1 MLKDITFGQYY
12 ENKSF
17 VHSIDPRIKILLMIA
32 RRLMMMGKI
41 ILRRREEILSIIHVI
56 PQLWQHLQPLILK

>member
-17 VHSIDPRIKILLMIA
+17 VHSIDPRIKILLMIIFIVFIFLA
-32 RRLMMMGKI
+32 GNTVSL
-41 ILRRREEILSIIHVI
+41 LFSALCVFVI
-56 PQLWQHLQPLILK
+56 AIAKKNRISYNK